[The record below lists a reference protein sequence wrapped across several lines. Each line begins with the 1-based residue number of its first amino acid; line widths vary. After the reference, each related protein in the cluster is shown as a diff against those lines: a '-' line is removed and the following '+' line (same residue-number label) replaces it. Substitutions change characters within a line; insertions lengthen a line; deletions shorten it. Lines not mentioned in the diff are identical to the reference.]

1 MFCADRRLSAY
12 KKVPIDCLIAMRSL
26 KFITLLTIVLTPLAL
41 HAQREKLSPE
51 DLAYVQKTWPDAKAT
66 STGLRT
72 FVMKPGSG
80 DKPVAGDQV
89 SVLYKGMLINGTVFD
104 QTKDASQPFTFRVG
118 RGMVIEGWEEGLQL
132 MQTGEKRLFIVPFEL
147 AYGTRG
153 DPPRIPRKAT
163 LVFEVELLKVV
174 KPDPSTK
181 IENTPIVPRKT
192 KTPGQVTNVPPM
204 RN

>member
-1 MFCADRRLSAY
+1 MRQFRLTT
-12 KKVPIDCLIAMRSL
+12 L
-26 KFITLLTIVLTPLAL
+26 ITLLALALAPLAL

-51 DLAYVQKTWPDAKAT
+51 DLAYVQKTWPTAQAT

-72 FVMKPGSG
+72 LVMRPGSG
-80 DKPVAGDQV
+80 DKPVPGDQV

-104 QTKDASQPFTFRVG
+104 QTKGPDQPFTFRVG

-132 MQTGEKRLFIVPFEL
+132 MQVGEKRLFIVPFEL

-153 DPPRIPRKAT
+153 DPPKIPRKAT
-163 LVFEVELLKVV
+163 LVFEVELLKLV

-181 IENTPIVPRKT
+181 VENTPIAPRKA
-192 KTPGQVTNVPPM
+192 KSFGDVTNVPPM

>member
-1 MFCADRRLSAY
+1 
-12 KKVPIDCLIAMRSL
+12 MRPL
-26 KFITLLTIVLTPLAL
+26 RFTTLLTLLTLLAATLAPLAL
-41 HAQREKLSPE
+41 HAQREKLSAQ

-72 FVMKPGSG
+72 LVMRPGAG
-80 DKPVAGDQV
+80 DKPAPGDQV
-89 SVLYKGMLINGTVFD
+89 SVLYKGMLIDGRIFD
-104 QTKDASQPFTFRVG
+104 QTKDPSQPFTFRVG

-132 MQTGEKRLFIVPFEL
+132 MQVGEKRLFIIPYEL

-153 DPPRIPRKAT
+153 DPPRIPRRAT

-181 IENTPIVPRKT
+181 IENTPIAPKKVKEAR
-192 KTPGQVTNVPPM
+192 QVTNVPPM

>member
-1 MFCADRRLSAY
+1 
-12 KKVPIDCLIAMRSL
+12 MRSL
-26 KFITLLTIVLTPLAL
+26 RFTTPFRFITLLAVVLAPLAL

-72 FVMKPGSG
+72 LVMRPGTG
-80 DKPVAGDQV
+80 DKPLPGDQV
-89 SVLYKGMLINGTVFD
+89 SVLYKGMLIDGKVFD
-104 QTKDASQPFTFRVG
+104 QTKDPSQPFTFRVG

-132 MQTGEKRLFIVPFEL
+132 MQVGEKRLFIVPFEL

-174 KPDPSTK
+174 KPDPTTK
-181 IENTPIVPRKT
+181 VENTPIAPKKT
-192 KTPGQVTNVPPM
+192 KGASQVTNVPPM

>member
-1 MFCADRRLSAY
+1 
-12 KKVPIDCLIAMRSL
+12 MRPL
-26 KFITLLTIVLTPLAL
+26 RFTTPLTLITLLAAALAPLAL
-41 HAQREKLSPE
+41 HAQREKLSAE
-51 DLAYVQKTWPDAKAT
+51 DLAYVQKTWPEAKAT

-72 FVMKPGSG
+72 FVMRPGAG
-80 DKPVAGDQV
+80 DKPAPGDQV
-89 SVLYKGMLINGTVFD
+89 SVLYKGMLIDGRVFD
-104 QTKDASQPFTFRVG
+104 QTKDSSQPFTFRVG
-118 RGMVIEGWEEGLQL
+118 RGQVIEGWEEGIPL
-132 MQTGEKRLFIVPFEL
+132 MQVGEKRLFIVPFEL

-181 IENTPIVPRKT
+181 IENTPIAPVKKRSS
-192 KTPGQVTNVPPM
+192 GQVTNVPPM

>member
-1 MFCADRRLSAY
+1 MRPLRL
-12 KKVPIDCLIAMRSL
+12 ITL
-26 KFITLLTIVLTPLAL
+26 ITLLAVALAPLAL

-51 DLAYVQKTWPDAKAT
+51 DLVYVEKNWPDAKAT
-66 STGLRT
+66 STGMRT
-72 FVMKPGSG
+72 LVMRPGSG
-80 DKPVAGDQV
+80 EKPVAGDQV

-104 QTKDASQPFTFRVG
+104 QTKDPSQPFTFRVG

-132 MQTGEKRLFIVPFEL
+132 MQVGEKRLFIIPYEL

-153 DPPRIPRKAT
+153 DPPRIPRRAT

-181 IENTPIVPRKT
+181 IENTPIAPKKVKEAR
-192 KTPGQVTNVPPM
+192 QVTNVPPM